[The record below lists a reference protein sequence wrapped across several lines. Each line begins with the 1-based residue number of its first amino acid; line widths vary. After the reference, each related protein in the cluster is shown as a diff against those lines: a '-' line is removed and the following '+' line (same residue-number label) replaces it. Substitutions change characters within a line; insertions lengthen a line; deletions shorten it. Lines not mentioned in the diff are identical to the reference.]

1 MDLVTGNA
9 NTNNISVITG
19 KGDGSFNQA
28 TNLDV
33 FPPAMVNA
41 GRVPFSVVAAD
52 VTTDQKADLITT
64 NSATNNLSIFTQPQG
79 GGTLSVPTLI
89 NTTVGATPQ
98 GLGAADMDGDG
109 DTDLV
114 VGNSAGSTLS
124 VLLNNGSGI
133 GYLGQAATPINP
145 GFNPGALLLADVNKD
160 NRTDIIVANPAAN
173 TIRVIL
179 NTTTGY
185 MQQGLITVGTTPAAF
200 AAGDFDGDGSVDLA
214 VANSASAT
222 ISILKGNG
230 AGVFTAIGTAIS
242 VGAGP
247 QSVVAADLN
256 LDDKLDLVVPNSAA
270 NPGTLHVLI
279 GRGDGS
285 FSTGNGGNPVLIGR
299 EAFSATVADFNKDGK
314 PDIAV
319 TRYGM
324 AVPPGGVDI
333 LLNSGQ

>member
-1 MDLVTGNA
+1 M
-9 NTNNISVITG
+9 ITG

-33 FPPAMVNA
+33 FPPAMVNG
-41 GRVPFSVVAAD
+41 GRVPFSVIAAD
-52 VTTDQKADLITT
+52 VTTDQKADLITA
-64 NSATNNLSIFTQPQG
+64 NSATNNLTLFTQPQG
-79 GGTLSVPTLI
+79 GGTLSVPVLI
-89 NTTVGATPQ
+89 NTTIGATPQ
-98 GLGAADMDGDG
+98 GLGAADMDLDG

-114 VGNSAGSTLS
+114 VGNSAGSTIS
-124 VLLNNGSGI
+124 ILLNNGSGI

-160 NRTDIIVANPAAN
+160 NRTDIIVANAAAGAN
-173 TIRVIL
+173 LIRVIL

-185 MQQGLITVGTTPAAF
+185 VQQGTTTVGTSPAAF
-200 AAGDFDGDGSVDLA
+200 AAGDFDGDGNVDLA
-214 VANSASAT
+214 VANSASGT
-222 ISILKGNG
+222 VSILKGNG
-230 AGVFTAIGTAIS
+230 LGVFAALGTAIS

-256 LDDKLDLVVPNSAA
+256 LDDKLDLVVPNGAA

-285 FSTGNGGNPVLIGR
+285 FTVGNSGNPVIIGR

-319 TRYGM
+319 TRYGGM
-324 AVPPGGVDI
+324 VPPGGVDI